1 MTKFEVNCIKG
12 PQGEIVVN
20 GRYVSGTEPV
30 YVERVV
36 LEELDSAGNAIGSS
50 THHVHR
56 NIDPMPGAYMLVA
69 PMPSGSNVK
78 GARATAYY
86 ILIDKVFKSAILNL

>member
-1 MTKFEVNCIKG
+1 MTRFEVNCTRG

-30 YVERVV
+30 YVDRVV
-36 LEELDSAGNAIGSS
+36 LEELDIAGNAIGSS

-56 NIDPMPGAYMLVA
+56 NIDPMPGASMLFA
-69 PMPSGSNVK
+69 AMPSGSNVK
-78 GARATAYY
+78 GARATAWF
-86 ILIDKVFKSAILNL
+86 ILMDKVAKSPILTL

>member
-1 MTKFEVNCIKG
+1 MTRFEVNCTRG

-36 LEELDSAGNAIGSS
+36 LEELDSTGNAIGSS
-50 THHVHR
+50 THNVRQH
-56 NIDPMPGAYMLVA
+56 IDPTPGASMLFA
-69 PMPSGSNVK
+69 TMPSGSNVK
-78 GARATAYY
+78 GARATACF
-86 ILIDKVFKSAILNL
+86 ILIDRVHKSAILTL

>member
-1 MTKFEVNCIKG
+1 MTKFEVSCIKG

-20 GRYVSGTEPV
+20 GRYVSGAEPV

-36 LEELDSAGNAIGSS
+36 LEELDGAGNAIGSS

-56 NIDPMPGAYMLVA
+56 NIDPTPGSSMLVA
-69 PMPSGSNVK
+69 TMPSGSNVK
-78 GARATAYY
+78 GARAIACYV
-86 ILIDKVFKSAILNL
+86 LMDKVAKSAILNL